1 MMEYLFCLVGWC
13 TATFFIGVCFG
24 YSVAKDERR

>member
-13 TATFFIGVCFG
+13 TATLFIGVCFG
-24 YSVAKDERR
+24 YSVAKNELR